1 MKMNKIAKVVLGVL
15 TGVVIAMGIKV
26 EAKADVAYVFENGV
40 MRMVSVE
47 EANSQSGIMA
57 YDPMNMYE
65 EYFNNVQAFVLP
77 TFEMPTFE
85 VPAFNPYMPAFDM
98 SMVMWN
104 MGMPGY
110 NMTPQLT
117 MMDPSSYDWSQMFGA
132 GGGGFLQLGYDADGQ
147 LTFTESIFPW
157 VAPEDTFAFFGEAHM
172 LPFFLK
178 NGFIF

>member
-1 MKMNKIAKVVLGVL
+1 MKMNKITKVVLGVL
-15 TGVVIAMGIKV
+15 TGVVIAMGVKV
-26 EAKADVAYVFENGV
+26 EAKAGVAYVFENGV

-65 EYFNNVQAFVLP
+65 EYLNNIQAFTMP
-77 TFEMPTFE
+77 SYEM
-85 VPAFNPYMPAFDM
+85 N
-98 SMVMWN
+98 MVMWN

-117 MMDPSSYDWSQMFGA
+117 MMDSSSYDWSQMFGA
-132 GGGGFLQLGYDADGQ
+132 GGGGFLQIGYDADGQ

-157 VAPEDTFAFFGEAHM
+157 VAPEDTFAFFAEAHK

-178 NGFIF
+178 NGFYF